1 MHNHTWYVHN
11 WEKLSALKSRGDI
24 KNTFG
29 VAVSHWLIVG
39 KKCHF
44 WLQIVFRRHWKIYI
58 NCPNIPSWGFN
69 VLGIFH
75 KHVSCFWWRPRNF
88 TTVKKRQLLAK
99 FSNKQK
105 PELHRTSFT
114 WEWPAGRDPI
124 SASLLLLRS
133 VSNWTA
139 IFAPLKKTN
148 KQLLTRKRQVQFE
161 YLRPNEAVNRLL
173 IGRKQ
178 KKKLLNTTQYLLQ
191 ETRNSIQTRTAFKIS
206 ETTCVYRDIE
216 IPERFWYKIPGKQI
230 LNH

>member
-11 WEKLSALKSRGDI
+11 WELKSRGDI

-44 WLQIVFRRHWKIYI
+44 WLQIVFQRHWKIYI

-88 TTVKKRQLLAK
+88 TTVKKRQILAK
-99 FSNKQK
+99 NSNKQK
-105 PELHRTSFT
+105 PGLQRTSFT
-114 WEWPAGRDPI
+114 WEWPAGTDPI

-139 IFAPLKKTN
+139 IFAPLKKKN
-148 KQLLTRKRQVQFE
+148 KQTAAHE
-161 YLRPNEAVNRLL
+161 E
-173 IGRKQ
+173 
-178 KKKLLNTTQYLLQ
+178 
-191 ETRNSIQTRTAFKIS
+191 ETGSIWVSSPKWS
-206 ETTCVYRDIE
+206 CE
-216 IPERFWYKIPGKQI
+216 
-230 LNH
+230 

>member
-1 MHNHTWYVHN
+1 M
-11 WEKLSALKSRGDI
+11 
-24 KNTFG
+24 
-29 VAVSHWLIVG
+29 G

-88 TTVKKRQLLAK
+88 TTVKKRQILAK
-99 FSNKQK
+99 NSNKQK
-105 PELHRTSFT
+105 PGLHRTSFT

-124 SASLLLLRS
+124 YASLLLLRS